1 MPDWQW
7 IEWSTELSLRAGV
20 LLGASYLLSF
30 ALQRQAAALRHF
42 LWTVS
47 LAAVVFLPLIS
58 ELAPP
63 IRIERPRMQ
72 EATTPHPARWSQEL
86 VWEAEPPLEAPA
98 PAVETL
104 AASFK
109 QAPAPRAADRIPPAA
124 MLGALWLAGVCWFGG
139 RLAFGNFLLRR
150 AASLPAE
157 REDGPAKE
165 LALQLG
171 IETPVRILAA
181 GGRVMPMTWGW
192 RRPSVLLPSNF
203 HLWSKERQEMTLL
216 HELAHIKR
224 GDWLLQTLARALG
237 AVLWFHPMVWLA
249 IKRMR
254 IEADCACD
262 DMVLAAGAKA
272 SGYAGHLVEAAHEFR
287 NRGSQSWAALAMA
300 RPSSLDRR
308 VMYILD
314 GGVARARARLT
325 GRAAAAAAVL
335 ALAFGAASVRSVAQT
350 APETPPAP
358 PAPPSVAVSP
368 QSPVEVLEPPM
379 APAPPKPPRPA
390 VSPEPSAVLLAQ
402 AEPAPRPQPDPSV
415 EVEVEI
421 AQDALEEAR
430 EQLERV
436 RPQLAQV
443 KVRTERRNKRRVP
456 LSPEAMRTASSALR
470 KALGSSDADV
480 RAEAAESLG
489 RLGATDD
496 ATREAL
502 SAALSDENERVRRSA
517 AGALSRLIRADD
529 KLSPEEAIRQLRP
542 LLSSEDPR
550 IRREGAKTLG
560 RLKNPAAVEALTP
573 LLDDSDADVQREAIE
588 SLGRLARQ
596 ADAAGARAALPA
608 FRKALAHQD
617 PKIRRQA
624 VEALGGLRTI
634 PNEVVPLLAQS
645 AEDPEPSVQREAV
658 EALGKLS
665 QRGSFEFEF
674 EYGSSYSHSSG
685 EGFASGEAVGFGTA
699 HSSHN

>member
-7 IEWSTELSLRAGV
+7 IEWSAELSLRAGV

-30 ALQRQAAALRHF
+30 ALRRQPAALRHF

-47 LAAVVFLPLIS
+47 LAAVVLLPLIS
-58 ELAPP
+58 EIAPP

-72 EATTPHPARWSQEL
+72 EATTPHPARWSEEL
-86 VWEAEPPLEAPA
+86 VWEAEPPLETPTA
-98 PAVETL
+98 AVTL
-104 AASFK
+104 AGSFK
-109 QAPAPRAADRIPPAA
+109 QAPAPRAADRLPPEAL
-124 MLGALWLAGVCWFGG
+124 LGGLWLAGVFWFGG
-139 RLAFGNFLLRR
+139 RLAFGNILLRR
-150 AASLPAE
+150 AALLPAE
-157 REDGPAKE
+157 REDRTAKE
-165 LALQLG
+165 LAERLG
-171 IETPVRILAA
+171 IETPIRIMVAS
-181 GGRVMPMTWGW
+181 GRVMPMTWGW
-192 RRPSVLLPSNF
+192 KRPSVLLPANF

-216 HELAHIKR
+216 HELAHIRR
-224 GDWLLQTLARALG
+224 GDWLSQTLARALG

-249 IKRMR
+249 VKRMR

-262 DMVLAAGAKA
+262 DTVLAAGAKA
-272 SGYAGHLVEAAHEFR
+272 SGYAEHLVEAAHEFR
-287 NRGSQSWAALAMA
+287 NRGSRPWAALAMA
-300 RPSSLDRR
+300 QPSSLDRR
-308 VMYILD
+308 VMHILD
-314 GGVARARARLT
+314 DGVARAGLRLT
-325 GRAAAAAAVL
+325 GRVAAAAAVL
-335 ALAFGAASVRSVAQT
+335 AVAIGAASVQSVAQT
-350 APETPPAP
+350 APETLPAP

-368 QSPVEVLEPPM
+368 QPPFEVVEP
-379 APAPPKPPRPA
+379 APAPSP
-390 VSPEPSAVLLAQ
+390 PEPPTPAAKPEPAIVLLAQ
-402 AEPAPRPQPDPSV
+402 AQPAPRPDPA
-415 EVEVEI
+415 VEVEI

-430 EQLERV
+430 EELERV
-436 RPQLAQV
+436 RPQLAEIAEI
-443 KVRTERRNKRRVP
+443 KVRTERRNKRRVS
-456 LSPEAMRTASSALR
+456 LSPEAMRTASTALR
-470 KALGSSDADV
+470 KALGSSDENV

-517 AGALSRLIRADD
+517 AEALGRLIRADD
-529 KLSPEEAIRQLRP
+529 KLSAEEAIRQLRP
-542 LLSSEDPR
+542 ILSSEDPR

-560 RLKNPAAVEALTP
+560 RLKGPAAIEALTP
-573 LLDDSDADVQREAIE
+573 LLDDSDADIQRVAIG

-617 PKIRRQA
+617 SKIRRQA

-634 PNEVVPLLAQS
+634 PNEVVPLLAEA

-685 EGFASGEAVGFGTA
+685 EGFAGGEAVGFGT
-699 HSSHN
+699 SSGFDN